1 MAESNRG
8 KREGGDSREQRS
20 CRSPEPDAVMGH
32 VLTRGSEK
40 HGSETDGTR
49 VSLLPEAEGR
59 YLASKTMQLGDEAK
73 MFASLTV

>member
-1 MAESNRG
+1 
-8 KREGGDSREQRS
+8 
-20 CRSPEPDAVMGH
+20 MGH